1 MCVCERERGREE
13 AGDARWSCESW
24 AGGKKCLFGS
34 EGTRVVQKCVG
45 GGKEECEN
53 AEEREED
60 GSKTDNSSEA
70 EGMQREEGKRK

>member
-1 MCVCERERGREE
+1 MELRELSGRKKMPI
-13 AGDARWSCESW
+13 RI
-24 AGGKKCLFGS
+24 GGA
-34 EGTRVVQKCVG
+34 RVVQKCVG

-70 EGMQREEGKRK
+70 EGMQWEEGKRK